1 MCIRDREKAVAL
13 SKAQATLDE
22 KQAEL
27 QTAKDKLAT
36 SSATL
41 QRLTNAYNAAKP
53 VSYTHL
59 DVYKRQS
66 YINLHGN
73 ETLYNML
80 V

>member
-1 MCIRDREKAVAL
+1 MEKANAAVENLNANAQEKAVAL

-41 QRLTNAYNAAKP
+41 QRLTNAYNAAKQDTAKKQ
-53 VSYTHL
+53 VALTQANKL
-59 DVYKRQS
+59 
-66 YINLHGN
+66 
-73 ETLYNML
+73 
-80 V
+80 